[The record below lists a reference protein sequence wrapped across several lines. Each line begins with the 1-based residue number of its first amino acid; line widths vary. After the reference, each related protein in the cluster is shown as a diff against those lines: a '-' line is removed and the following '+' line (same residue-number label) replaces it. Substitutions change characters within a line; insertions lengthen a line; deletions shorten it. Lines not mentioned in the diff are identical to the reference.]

1 MQKKLSKIK
10 ETFDKLKNYTYK
22 FIVTTPEQGTNSE
35 FSCKLFVNSLLI
47 SNGFGKNTKIAKQ
60 QCADIGYDEL
70 MKKDWEF
77 AEKNNFIIPKD
88 EHYQNLLSL
97 IQKIKQEL
105 HIQKDLE
112 EKIEQSDGYK
122 QCHLEF
128 DNLKSEGF
136 SFIESNARKTSAYN
150 LIQAIFEKYRNLQ
163 HHDNINSLQQNH
175 FGRQSGQV
183 SQDSFKKVKLEY
195 NDNIYQN
202 TPLRFINNLQN
213 NQQTQIQVIQQKI
226 EIPEAAQ
233 VFPVYQNVHLD
244 KNQIN
249 ENNTLCF
256 QLAKQLQLNNESS
269 FIFLMF
275 IQQLNGFNFQIAGSF
290 ISKSIRITKPELD
303 IILQISDQNEIKFQ
317 KLLQDS
323 ETEFRIQKENNV
335 IILSYNSQPIQTRLK
350 IQVPSLKI
358 KLYCYYNYN
367 LIDEQH
373 SSHSNEMSQYSQKYD
388 QLYFS
393 SLSLC
398 LAHQWRDDNLELLP
412 KQLLDYLVVQTT
424 NQFNY
429 LNSPYQVLCQIIYL
443 LKIGILDELSQG
455 NQNEKEL
462 NPFLQSIGSFYLE
475 LIHNISDETLRQIK
489 QIAGQWN
496 KQQINIWV
504 KKYI

>member
-22 FIVTTPEQGTNSE
+22 FFVTSPEQGTNSE

-47 SNGFGKNTKIAKQ
+47 SNGFGKNTKIARQ

-77 AEKNNFIIPKD
+77 AEKNNFIVPKD
-88 EHYQNLLSL
+88 DQYQILLTVIQRIKSEHQ
-97 IQKIKQEL
+97 
-105 HIQKDLE
+105 IQKDLE
-112 EKIEQSDGYK
+112 ETIEQSDGYK

-128 DNLKSEGF
+128 DNLRSEGF
-136 SFIESNARKTSAYN
+136 SFIETNARKTSAYN
-150 LIQAIFEKYRNLQ
+150 LIQAIFQKYRNLQ
-163 HHDNINSLQQNH
+163 HCDNVNSQIQNY
-175 FGRQSGQV
+175 FGIQSGQIY
-183 SQDSFKKVKLEY
+183 QDSHKKVKIEY

-202 TPLRFINNLQN
+202 TPMRTINNVQN
-213 NQQTQIQVIQQKI
+213 NQQTQIQVIQHKI
-226 EIPEAAQ
+226 EIPEPAQ
-233 VFPVYQNVHLD
+233 MISEQLNVNQD

-249 ENNTLCF
+249 ENNTLSF
-256 QLAKQLQLNNESS
+256 QLAKLLQLNNESS

-275 IQQLNGFNFQIAGSF
+275 IQQLSGFNFQITGSF

-303 IILQISDQNEIKFQ
+303 IILEISDQHEIKFQ
-317 KLLQDS
+317 KLLKEL
-323 ETEFRIQKENNV
+323 ETEFRIQKENNI
-335 IILSYNSQPIQTRLK
+335 IILSHNSQSVQTRLK
-350 IQVPSLKI
+350 TQVPSLKI
-358 KLYCYYNYN
+358 KLYCYYNYKQ
-367 LIDEQH
+367 IDELHFQ
-373 SSHSNEMSQYSQKYD
+373 HSNEMNQYSQKYD

-398 LAHQWRDDNLELLP
+398 LVHQWRDDNLEVLP

-424 NQFNY
+424 NQFTY

-443 LKIGILDELSQG
+443 LKIGILDELSQR

-462 NPFLQSIGSFYLE
+462 NPFLQSINSFYLE
-475 LIHNISDETLRQIK
+475 LIHKLSSETLRQIK
-489 QIAGQWN
+489 QIAEQWN